1 MLTSLSKQTT
11 RKFLFDACAGLSGS
25 ETLHQFAC
33 IYDEATRR
41 FYVWLGDT
49 DFALFTKSTIIDIE
63 GVHLLVVPSTSVK
76 YDEKKERKLELE
88 AKQKRLQV
96 LLNSNRLVD

>member
-49 DFALFTKSTIIDIE
+49 DFALFTKSTFMNLSNFAE
-63 GVHLLVVPSTSVK
+63 KELGARTAVFLV
-76 YDEKKERKLELE
+76 YH
-88 AKQKRLQV
+88 
-96 LLNSNRLVD
+96 